1 MKNSCERVRKKNVK
15 INIFKWIF
23 FSTIW
28 IQVLN
33 MNQEEYDMHVLFSYC
48 TMYIHA
54 FMQAV
59 VLMGGVLVLLISI
72 CVTTKSYDITRA

>member
-33 MNQEEYDMHVLFSYC
+33 MNQEENDMHVLFSYC

-54 FMQAV
+54 SSGV
-59 VLMGGVLVLLISI
+59 DGGCFGPFNKYMCNNEII
-72 CVTTKSYDITRA
+72 